1 MDQIPEREVIDVTGN
16 QYGEKFE
23 EFLISSKCCVL
34 NGRNRICTLNDFT
47 SISSKGLAVVD
58 YCIVP
63 YGNLDTFSD
72 FEVRHT
78 R

>member
-1 MDQIPEREVIDVTGN
+1 MDLIPERELIDFTRN

-23 EFLISSKCCVL
+23 EFLISSNCCIL
-34 NGRNRICTLNDFT
+34 NGSNGICTLNDFT

-63 YGNLDTFSD
+63 YEYLDTL
-72 FEVRHT
+72 
-78 R
+78 